1 MTAPTATEPQAPDRK
16 PNALVELLTSRI
28 VVMGFIA
35 LAIFSAVRIITG
47 TDEMSSSQTWG
58 AMLRLAVPI
67 LLAGLG
73 GLVAERAG
81 VINIGLEGMMILG
94 TWFAGYG
101 AWAWGPWRGILFGL
115 VGGLLGAAIHAL
127 ATVTFKIDQIIS
139 GVAINIIGLGM
150 GRFLSTVFYLDRTD
164 AGVTQ
169 SPRISG
175 SVDQFTIPLISSVFE
190 SMEDTDWFLIGDI
203 GGILAGWT
211 RNISY
216 FTLLGFLLVPFTI
229 FVLWRTKFGLR
240 LRSTG
245 ENPWAAESLGVKVY
259 TYKWIAVLTSGG
271 LAGLGG
277 AYLVTEQA
285 GLYREGMTGGRGF
298 IGLAAMIF
306 GNWRPGG
313 VAAGAAIFGYG
324 LTLQLRG
331 EGDAV
336 RALLLVAGIALVL
349 YSIWQSR
356 QEGFSPSIGLTL
368 GVAALFI
375 LAFFLVTDIPDEFT
389 AMAPYVLTLI
399 VISSAAGRLRMP
411 AADGIPYRR
420 GEAH

>member
-1 MTAPTATEPQAPDRK
+1 MTRSTNNDTDR
-16 PNALVELLTSRI
+16 PLLMALLTNRVFVSG
-28 VVMGFIA
+28 VGA
-35 LAIFSAVRIITG
+35 LIIFSIVRIATG
-47 TDEMSSSQTWG
+47 TEEMTSYQTWG

-73 GLVAERAG
+73 GLYAERAG
-81 VINIGLEGMMILG
+81 VVNIGLEGMMILG
-94 TWFAGYG
+94 TWFTGYG
-101 AWAWGPWRGILFGL
+101 AWAWGPWRGILFGML
-115 VGGLLGAAIHAL
+115 GGLIGAALHAL
-127 ATVTFKIDQIIS
+127 ATVTFKIDQIVS

-150 GRFLSTVFYLDRTD
+150 GRFLSTVFYADRTD

-169 SPRISG
+169 SPRASG
-175 SVDQFTIPLISSVFE
+175 TIDQFTVPLLADLFKT
-190 SMEDTDWFLIGDI
+190 MEETRWFLIGDI
-203 GGILAGWT
+203 GGILHGWT
-211 RNISY
+211 RNVSW
-216 FTLLGFLLVPFTI
+216 FTLLGFLLIPLTI
-229 FVLWRTKFGLR
+229 FLLWRTRFGLR

-245 ENPWAAESLGVKVY
+245 ENPWAAESLGIKVY
-259 TYKWIAVLTSGG
+259 TYKWVAVLVSGG

-306 GNWRPGG
+306 GNWRPAG

-331 EGDAV
+331 ESAAV
-336 RALLLVAGIALVL
+336 RALLLVAGVSLVL
-349 YSIWQSR
+349 YALWQRRRVTARSAITTALA
-356 QEGFSPSIGLTL
+356 GALL
-368 GVAALFI
+368 VAVFFRVQQIPAEFI
-375 LAFFLVTDIPDEFT
+375 